1 MLGSM
6 PTPDDYRGWF
16 YRVVAPH
23 SAIAVIQSASAVAD
37 RWFTNAVQ
45 GDADF
50 LLRAQPATPNFDMVI
65 LQGGLGGCPSITK
78 ALRAAY
84 RLLRHQGIVALA
96 GYNLVH
102 LTLKNAAPER
112 HVPRATLW
120 GYRRAARNAGFSKV
134 NIYAAQPHFDAP
146 TAVVSTDQA
155 SALAFHRFELQAR
168 VAAGRVRFRWF
179 RSAIV
184 ESHLAPHLEA
194 CFIVVA
200 QKC

>member
-23 SAIAVIQSASAVAD
+23 SAIAVIHSASAVSD

-45 GDADF
+45 GDSDF
-50 LLRAQPATPNFDMVI
+50 LLGAPPTTPNLDMVI
-65 LQGGLGGCPSITK
+65 LHGALGGCSSIAK
-78 ALRAAY
+78 ALRGAY
-84 RLLRHQGIVALA
+84 RLLRQHGIVALA

-112 HVPRATLW
+112 HLPRATLW

-134 NIYAAQPHFDAP
+134 SIYAAQPHFDAP
-146 TAVVSTDQA
+146 TAVVSTDRA

-168 VAAGRVRFRWF
+168 AASGKVRFRWL